1 MRDRSHK
8 NLSHSITI
16 FNLDYLLLIGLVIT
30 DEHVAAFPKE
40 LACLYQN
47 INRNFLSEK
56 INTKNLNN

>member
-1 MRDRSHK
+1 MRDRSYK
-8 NLSHSITI
+8 YLRHSVSV

-47 INRNFLSEK
+47 IKRDFLLEK
-56 INTKNLNN
+56 VQAR